1 MIRTQ
6 IQLTEEQHQ
15 AMKEMAA
22 DKGVSMAKLIRES
35 VATYLTTVNQPGMG
49 EIRQRAMALAGK
61 YHDIYGATDVA
72 VNHDKYLAE
81 IYAEVGSYDNN
92 LD

>member
-6 IQLTEEQHQ
+6 IQLTEEQHR
-15 AMKEMAA
+15 ALKELAA
-22 DKGVSMAKLIRES
+22 SQKISIARLIRES

-61 YHDIYGATDVA
+61 YHDIHGATDVS

-81 IYAEVGSYDNN
+81 IYADEI
-92 LD
+92 